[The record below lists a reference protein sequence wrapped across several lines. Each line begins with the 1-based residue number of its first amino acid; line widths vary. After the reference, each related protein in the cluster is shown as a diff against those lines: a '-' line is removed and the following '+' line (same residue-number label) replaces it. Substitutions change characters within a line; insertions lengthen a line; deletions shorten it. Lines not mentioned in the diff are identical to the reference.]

1 MATEKIEIKL
11 YWSDL
16 IRPVDMQMDAPAK
29 YGIYLWGFML
39 SRQFTPYYVGI
50 ADHIFN
56 RMAQHL
62 AAILSGQYT
71 LYHREV
77 LAQFA
82 QYSNAEVVPVDQK
95 GKIYSPNWP
104 KAYPA
109 FLQQR
114 QALQPHIDAMVDSLV
129 FSYAELNP
137 QRVSKTH
144 LKEIEKACIAQIGK
158 ERLANTRGGE
168 SESLLLD
175 HAGDKMVLDCFSPSK
190 MH

>member
-1 MATEKIEIKL
+1 MATGKIETKL
-11 YWSDL
+11 HWSDF
-16 IRPVDMQMDAPAK
+16 IRPVDMQMDDPAK

-39 SRQFTPYYVGI
+39 SGQFTPYYVGI

-109 FLQQR
+109 FLKQR
-114 QALQPHIDAMVDSLV
+114 QALLPHIDAMVDSLV
-129 FSYAELNP
+129 FSYAELDPN
-137 QRVSKTH
+137 RVSKTH

-168 SESLLLD
+168 S
-175 HAGDKMVLDCFSPSK
+175 GMVLLEHEGNSLIINNLSS
-190 MH
+190 

>member
-1 MATEKIEIKL
+1 MATGKIEIKL
-11 YWSDL
+11 HWSDF

-39 SRQFTPYYVGI
+39 SGQFTPYYVGI

-82 QYSNAEVVPVDQK
+82 QYSNAEVVPVNQK

-109 FLQQR
+109 FLKQR
-114 QALQPHIDAMVDSLV
+114 QALHPHIDAMVDSLV
-129 FSYAELNP
+129 FSYAELDPN
-137 QRVSKTH
+137 RVSKTH

-168 SESLLLD
+168 SEILVLD
-175 HAGDKMVLDCFSPSK
+175 HSAHKMVLDCFSFSK

>member
-1 MATEKIEIKL
+1 VEAKEVRL
-11 YWSDL
+11 QWSEFV
-16 IRPVDMQMDAPAK
+16 RPVDMPMDAPAK

-39 SRQFTPYYVGI
+39 EEQFTPYYVGI
-50 ADHIFN
+50 ADHIYN

-62 AAILSGQYT
+62 AAILSGHYT

-82 QYSNAEVVPVDQK
+82 QFSQAEVVPIDQK

-104 KAYPA
+104 KSYPE

-114 QALQPHIDAMVDSLV
+114 QSLQPHIDAMVDGLV
-129 FSYAELNP
+129 FSYAELEP
-137 QRVSKTH
+137 SQVSKSE

-168 SESLLLD
+168 NKSL
-175 HAGDKMVLDCFSPSK
+175 VLKHLGNKVIFGYF
-190 MH
+190 H